1 MTTESAARP
10 RTEQAPWAFA
20 REWGGEGWITDLDG
34 PVHWVEFGE
43 ADGPAPPLVFVHGL
57 GGSHLNW
64 VRIGPD
70 LAAGR
75 RGVALDLAG
84 FGLSPG
90 AGRDCSVQGN
100 ARLLHRFVVDVLG
113 GEAVLVGNSMGG
125 AVSVLA
131 AAAHPEAVAGLVL
144 VDPALPAPLQIPD
157 AVVAGLF
164 LLYGAPVVGEVFM
177 KLMESRLSPSQQ
189 VERVMRVCFADPAR
203 ASEPVMAALAAL
215 AEHRRSIS
223 GKERWFLQAARSL
236 MRLLARPAPYRAALR
251 GLAPPTLLI
260 HGEAD
265 RLVPIAAA
273 RAAAAENPGW
283 GTLFIP
289 GVGHT
294 PQLECPE
301 LVVESMSGWLA
312 RHPRLTAVR

>member
-1 MTTESAARP
+1 MTTRSAASP
-10 RTEQAPWAFA
+10 RTEMAPLQFA
-20 REWGGEGWITDLDG
+20 RAWGAQGWVSDLDG
-34 PVHWVEFGE
+34 PVHWVEFAEGT
-43 ADGPAPPLVFVHGL
+43 DQHAPPAVFVHGL

-75 RGVALDLAG
+75 RAMALDLAG
-84 FGLSPG
+84 FGLSAG

-100 ARLLHRFVVDVLG
+100 ARLLHRFLVEVVG
-113 GEAVLVGNSMGG
+113 APAVLVGNSMGS

-144 VDPALPAPLQIPD
+144 VDPALPAQLQIPD

-164 LLYGAPVVGEVFM
+164 LLYGAPVLGEVFM
-177 KLMESRLSPSQQ
+177 RVLESRLSARQQ
-189 VERVMRVCFADPAR
+189 VERVMRVCFADPQR

-215 AEHRRSIS
+215 AEHRRSVT

-236 MRLLARPAPYRAALR
+236 MRLLARPTAYRAVLR
-251 GLAPPTLLI
+251 GLAAPTLLI

-273 RAAAAENPGW
+273 RAAAADNARW
-283 GTLFIP
+283 STSFIP

-301 LVVESMSGWLA
+301 AVVEAMSGWLA
-312 RHPRLTAVR
+312 RHPGLTVR